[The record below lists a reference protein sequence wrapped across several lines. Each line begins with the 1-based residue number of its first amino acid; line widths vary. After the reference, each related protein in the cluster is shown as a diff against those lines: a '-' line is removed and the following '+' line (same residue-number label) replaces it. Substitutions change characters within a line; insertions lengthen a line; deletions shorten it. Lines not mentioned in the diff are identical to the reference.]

1 MTSKQQEAERII
13 SAIKSGV
20 VPHAYLKLLGV
31 GRENELKEFKRCLKL
46 TEEGSSIVK
55 FLIGSFGCGKTF
67 LLSQIE
73 ELALSSNFAVAKI
86 QVGKDFKF
94 NKTEEIYYNVT
105 HALRISGSDIAG
117 TCFDKMFENWIAE
130 LAKEKDRSEAV
141 RKLDHGIF
149 TIEKHNSSFSI
160 AFKAYI
166 KAKLKKNTDECISI
180 SAWIKGEKNIPA
192 ATKVKFGI
200 KGDVDKENSLDFFK
214 AFLKTTT
221 LLGYSGLVVLVDET
235 SLITNERKDIRYKSY
250 ENIKSLIDMS
260 TLGQSDNCMFI
271 FGGTNE
277 LIDDAEKGIK
287 SYPALYNRI
296 INGYD
301 LQSENLK
308 NLRDLRQ
315 PIIRLEKL
323 KKEEL
328 KLLTIRTINIHRIA
342 YSWNI
347 TVEDKDIDGFIE
359 RTCKKNGNEEMEENT
374 REYLKNLVDALDIME
389 QNPGINLFNGSEY
402 DVSKDNHNK
411 KVKVAEVQDT
421 QNKIEKSFEYV
432 EEEMIDLC

>member
-1 MTSKQQEAERII
+1 MSSKQQEAERII
-13 SAIKSGV
+13 SAIKNGV

-31 GRENELKEFKRCLKL
+31 GREYELKEFERCLKL
-46 TEEGSSIVK
+46 TAEGSSIVK
-55 FLIGSFGCGKTF
+55 FLIGDFGCGKTF

-73 ELALSSNFAVAKI
+73 ELALNGNFAVAKI

-105 HALRISGSDIAG
+105 HSLRINGSVVAG
-117 TCFDKMFENWIAE
+117 TCFDEMFGNWVKE
-130 LAKEKDRSEAV
+130 LGKEKDRDEAV
-141 RKLDHGIF
+141 RKLDHVIV
-149 TIEKHNSSFSI
+149 TIEKYNSSFAI

-166 KAKLKKNTDECISI
+166 KARLIKHTDECNSI

-192 ATKVKFGI
+192 ATKAKFGI
-200 KGDVDKENSLDFFK
+200 KGDVDKENSLDFLK
-214 AFLKTTT
+214 AFLKITT

-235 SLITNERKDIRYKSY
+235 SLITNERSDIRAKSY

-260 TLGQSDNCMFI
+260 TLGQSDNCMFV

-277 LIDDAEKGIK
+277 LIDNAEKGIR

-301 LQSENLK
+301 LQSES
-308 NLRDLRQ
+308 LRDLRQ
-315 PIIRLEKL
+315 PIIRLRNF

-328 KLLTIRTINIHRIA
+328 KLLTIRTINIHKIA
-342 YSWNI
+342 YYWNVKI
-347 TVEDKDIDGFIE
+347 EDEDIESFIE
-359 RTCKKNGNEEMEENT
+359 RTCKKNGNEAVEPNT

-389 QNPGINLFNGSEY
+389 QNPGVNLFSETEFSGGQ
-402 DVSKDNHNK
+402 DKQNDNCI
-411 KVKVAEVQDT
+411 VAEVGNSQKNIKKD
-421 QNKIEKSFEYV
+421 FEYV
-432 EEEMIDLC
+432 EDEMVDLC